1 VALFT
6 YIATDKDGKPSKG
19 TVTAEN
25 EAAALESLK
34 KQGLHPLTVSK
45 GKKGH
50 DFKSLALGGKVKSK
64 DLVVFTRQLATLINA
79 GVPLVRS
86 LSTLQSQTESATL
99 KKQLAEV
106 VKKVESGSALGDS
119 LSEHPK
125 TFSQIYVNMVRA
137 GEEGGIL
144 DDVLKR
150 LALQQEKDAAL
161 RGKIK
166 SAMAYPTVISVITV
180 VAFIFLMTSVVPKIG
195 NIIKNIGGEGATLP
209 IYTQILLKISDVM
222 KTPMFLGGLFVVL
235 PIATFLGRK
244 YIKTPKGR
252 YVWHSL
258 LLKIPI
264 VKVLIVK
271 VAIARFARTFSALMG
286 AGVPIIKAITTTAGA
301 IGNAAIE
308 KELLNS
314 AKAIQAGG
322 QLSTQL
328 EHSKTF
334 PPLVSQMLAIGEE
347 TGQTDQIVIKVAEFY
362 EEEVDAFVDGLA
374 SVIEPVMIVV
384 LGAVVGVIAA
394 SVFGPISQLSNQIG
408 G

>member
-1 VALFT
+1 MALFK
-6 YIATDKDGKPSKG
+6 YLATGADGQASKG
-19 TVTAEN
+19 TVTADDEGPAIEN
-25 EAAALESLK
+25 LK
-34 KQGLHPLTVSK
+34 KQGLHPLTVTK
-45 GKKGH
+45 AKKGH
-50 DFKSLALGGKVKSK
+50 DFKGMALGGKVKIK
-64 DLVVFTRQLATLINA
+64 DLVVFTRQLSTLINA

-86 LSTLQSQTESATL
+86 ISTLQAQTESATL

-119 LSEHPK
+119 LAEHPK
-125 TFSQIYVNMVRA
+125 TFSPIYVNMVRA

-161 RGKIK
+161 RAKIK

-209 IYTQILLKISDVM
+209 IYTQILLKISDIM

-235 PIATFLGRK
+235 PIVVFIGRR
-244 YIKTPKGR
+244 YIKTPNGR
-252 YVWHSL
+252 YIWHSI

-301 IGNAAIE
+301 IGNAVIE
-308 KELLNS
+308 KELTNS

-322 QLSTQL
+322 QLSQQL
-328 EHSKTF
+328 EQSKNF

-347 TGQTDQIVIKVAEFY
+347 TGQTDQI
-362 EEEVDAFVDGLA
+362 L
-374 SVIEPVMIVV
+374 
-384 LGAVVGVIAA
+384 
-394 SVFGPISQLSNQIG
+394 
-408 G
+408 